1 MILITGSNGKIG
13 SSLVKFLK
21 KKKNYK
27 FIATIRSRNYR
38 LINNSCVGLNLLNE
52 NHIKKLFRSYKF
64 EHLIHL
70 AVTRN
75 PLYIKQ
81 IRNYE
86 SLIKD
91 TLMMINILKYCGNLK
106 SIIFTSSIAIYKFPE
121 LKGFVKREI
130 IVKKILNFLKKK
142 NKGKIKIK
150 TIPEK
155 RKKDLIVNPLFHKK
169 ANKRLNGT
177 NKLINELL
185 LSSFCFEKK
194 ISLFILRP
202 IYVIE
207 SKREKDDLA
216 KKIKLAIQNKR

>member
-155 RKKDLIVNPLFHKK
+155 RKKDLIVNHLFHKK
-169 ANKRLNGT
+169 VNKRLNGT

-202 IYVIE
+202 FYVIE